1 MANDGEIAMI
11 SRQISEAARQFWQA
25 RQPRERGLL
34 TLAATLLALSLLWS
48 LVLQP
53 TWRQWAQ
60 APAARLLAEQQ
71 QARMLALAAQAKA
84 LRQQPRSDPAQSRAA
99 LTQSIRDLGGQL
111 TADGTRLVADLPRV
125 PVAALA
131 DWLQVMGPQMGA
143 RITQASMQEV
153 EPGLWSARI
162 TLELP

>member
-1 MANDGEIAMI
+1 MANDGEVAMTP
-11 SRQISEAARQFWQA
+11 RQVSEAVRQFWQA

-34 TLAATLLALSLLWS
+34 ALAVSVLALSLLWS

-53 TWRQWAQ
+53 AWRQWAQ
-60 APAARLLAEQQ
+60 APANRLLAEQQ
-71 QARMLALAAQAKA
+71 QTRMLALAAQANA
-84 LRQQPRSDPAQSRAA
+84 LRQQPRNDPAQSRAA
-99 LTQSIRDLGGQL
+99 LTQSVKDLGGQL
-111 TADGTRLVADLPRV
+111 TTDGARPVVELPRV

-131 DWLQVMGPQMGA
+131 NWLQVLGPQMGA

-153 EPGLWSARI
+153 EPGHWSARI

>member
-1 MANDGEIAMI
+1 MI

-71 QARMLALAAQAKA
+71 QARMLALAAQAEA

-131 DWLQVMGPQMGA
+131 DWLQVVGPQMGA